1 MKQRL
6 QKFFEGR
13 QGMDEL
19 SKALFWGGLAALLLS
34 GLCIKLLNGALST
47 VLSWLGLAA
56 VIFCFVRAFRGG
68 WLNARPRTTRSSP
81 CVPSASASGK
91 RGRIASASAR
101 ITSFSSA
108 PAAAQYCACPAAR
121 ERYISAANAG
131 IFYTGKR
138 EFVNRGGV
146 QPSRFYPPTNNDTPD
161 AAAQHLGFAINY
173 SIPLRIYYPA
183 YS

>member
-56 VIFCFVRAFRGG
+56 VIFCFVRAFSRRLRQRKNYKFFKCPGCGTILRVPRGK
-68 WLNARPRTTRSSP
+68 
-81 CVPSASASGK
+81 GK
-91 RGRIASASAR
+91 IHISCKCG
-101 ITSFSSA
+101 
-108 PAAAQYCACPAAR
+108 
-121 ERYISAANAG
+121 YIL
-131 IFYTGKR
+131 YRKT
-138 EFVNRGGV
+138 
-146 QPSRFYPPTNNDTPD
+146 
-161 AAAQHLGFAINY
+161 
-173 SIPLRIYYPA
+173 
-183 YS
+183 

>member
-56 VIFCFVRAFRGG
+56 VIFCFVRAFSRRQTA
-68 WLNARPRTTRSSP
+68 LSP
-81 CVPSASASGK
+81 KC
-91 RGRIASASAR
+91 
-101 ITSFSSA
+101 
-108 PAAAQYCACPAAR
+108 
-121 ERYISAANAG
+121 SAADG
-131 IFYTGKR
+131 R
-138 EFVNRGGV
+138 R
-146 QPSRFYPPTNNDTPD
+146 
-161 AAAQHLGFAINY
+161 
-173 SIPLRIYYPA
+173 
-183 YS
+183 

>member
-19 SKALFWGGLAALLLS
+19 SKALFWGALAALLLS

-56 VIFCFVRAFRGG
+56 VIFCFVRAFSRR
-68 WLNARPRTTRSSP
+68 LAQRETENNAFLAMR
-81 CVPSASASGK
+81 VK
-91 RGRIASASAR
+91 RKRERIASASAR

-108 PAAAQYCACPAAR
+108 PAAARYCACPAAR

-131 IFYTGKR
+131 TFYTGKR